1 MNNSMN
7 TRQRNFVVGLIVIGL
22 MIVGFFGLR
31 TVRAFRQFHGHRP
44 PPPFSGEK
52 AETNVDLIRD
62 WMTLQYISITYRLPP
77 ELLYET
83 LKIPPKGNERKSLK
97 ELNDEYYP
105 QAPGT
110 VLELVKATIL
120 ASQPPPTAVP
130 PDTAVPGDTAVP
142 RPTPVPQGA
151 P

>member
-1 MNNSMN
+1 MN

-22 MIVGFFGLR
+22 MIISFFGLR
-31 TVRAFRQFHGHRP
+31 TMRAFQQFHGHRP

-52 AETNVDLIRD
+52 AETDVDLIRD

-83 LKIPPKGNERKSLK
+83 LKIPPRGNERKSLK

-110 VLELVKATIL
+110 VLELVKAAIR
-120 ASQPPPTAVP
+120 ASQPPPSAVP
-130 PDTAVPGDTAVP
+130 PD
-142 RPTPVPQGA
+142 TPVPQGA